1 MSNIKFLKKAEKD
14 LRKIS
19 KSDLPRIF
27 DKLEN
32 DLAKNPGKH
41 KELKGNSGI
50 YSYRIGKYRVIY
62 TIQDSDI
69 VIAKVASRGDVY
81 QSLG

>member
-1 MSNIKFLKKAEKD
+1 MSDIKFLKKAEKD

-19 KSDLPRIF
+19 KAELPRIF
-27 DKLEN
+27 DKIEN
-32 DLAKNPGKH
+32 DLANNPGKH

-50 YSYRIGKYRVIY
+50 YSYRIGSYRVIY
-62 TIQDSDI
+62 TIEGNDI
-69 VIAKVASRGDVY
+69 VIAKIGNRSDIY